1 MNYRK
6 FQAQRLWLHL
16 LTIPLIWLPLI
27 SLFLLDGLISLY
39 QVTCFP
45 IYKIKKVKR
54 STFIQVIDR
63 NKLAYL
69 NPLEKISC
77 MYCGYAN
84 GFLLYA
90 KEIAGLTEKYWCGI
104 KHQAKP
110 GFKPQAYQTE
120 QNFSEFGDEADFHKK
135 YDA

>member
-6 FQAQRLWLHL
+6 FHSQRAWLHF
-16 LTIPLIWLPLI
+16 LTMIFIWLPLI
-27 SLFLLDGLISLY
+27 AILLLDLLVVIF
-39 QVTCFP
+39 QAICFP
-45 IYKIKKVKR
+45 IYKIEKVKR
-54 STFIQVIDR
+54 SAYILIMDR

-90 KEIAGLTEKYWCGI
+90 KEIAGRTEKYWCGI
-104 KHQAKP
+104 KHEARP
-110 GFKPQAYQTE
+110 GFKPQADQEE
-120 QNFSEFGDEADFHKK
+120 QDFSNFNDEEDFHKK
-135 YDA
+135 YGA